1 MTKSR
6 DLNSKRSK
14 KRAARNFVASRC
26 NRRATKRLKSA
37 MGAYN
42 PNESGSNQPG
52 AMKRW

>member
-14 KRAARNFVASRC
+14 KREARNFIASRC
-26 NRRATKRLKSA
+26 NRRANKRLKSA
-37 MGAYN
+37 MGAYD
-42 PNESGSNQPG
+42 PSEPSSNQPG